1 MKTLLF
7 TTGLIA
13 GMTIALGLDYFRLA
27 ECRAISKD
35 NFRNFIKQRDS
46 TRQLQADLDSCN
58 AHLYRLD
65 EMKSEI
71 KKTGNI
77 QSRHNQGSVKIV
89 LN

>member
-1 MKTLLF
+1 MKALLF
-7 TTGLIA
+7 TTGIIV
-13 GMTIALGLDYFRLA
+13 GITIALCLDYFRLA

-46 TRQLQADLDSCN
+46 TRQLQADLDSCEAN
-58 AHLYRLD
+58 KYRIGVKWD
-65 EMKSEI
+65 EI

-77 QSRHNQGSVKIV
+77 RSGHNQASVVEI